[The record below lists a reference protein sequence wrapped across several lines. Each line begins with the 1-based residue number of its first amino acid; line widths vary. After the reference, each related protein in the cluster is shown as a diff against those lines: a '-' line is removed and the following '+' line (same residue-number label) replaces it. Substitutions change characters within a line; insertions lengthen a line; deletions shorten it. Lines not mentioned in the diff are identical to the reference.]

1 VKRRKR
7 GEGENCTTYVTEE
20 VSMLKYHMCQKF
32 TYIAQCLTGEPDE
45 CLLSSGISE
54 QPNWRVKYGSDYT
67 GTTMPVCSQD
77 LLCWA
82 FQVARGM
89 EYLVSRKVRKIVVF
103 IIQLWEI
110 ILSLLKC
117 TSFSTVSIDVIMILS
132 K

>member
-1 VKRRKR
+1 
-7 GEGENCTTYVTEE
+7 
-20 VSMLKYHMCQKF
+20 MCQKY

-45 CLLSSGISE
+45 CSLSSGISE
-54 QPNWRVKYGSDYT
+54 QPNWRVQYGSDYT

-89 EYLVSRKVRKIVVF
+89 VYLVSRKVRKIVTS
-103 IIQLWEI
+103 ITQLWEI
-110 ILSLLKC
+110 IFNPLKS